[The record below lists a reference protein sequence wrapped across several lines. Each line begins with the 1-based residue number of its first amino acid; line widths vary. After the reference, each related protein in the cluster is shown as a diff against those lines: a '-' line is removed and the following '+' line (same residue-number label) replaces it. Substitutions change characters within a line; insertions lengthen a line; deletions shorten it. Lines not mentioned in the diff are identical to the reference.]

1 MLRADMGFVYRFD
14 NAPDEVLSRCGGK
27 GASLIR
33 MTRMGLPV
41 PEGMVILAG
50 ASSAEAQKEISG
62 TLASLSDSCTYAVRS
77 SALNEDGSDN
87 SFAGQYETVT
97 DVAKADLPEAVR
109 TVAGSAENSRVK
121 EYLSNSNAAA
131 SDIAVVIQRFV
142 KPEYAGVLFTADA
155 ITGSSR
161 EMVGNF
167 VEGEG
172 EALVSGQKNASEFR
186 INAVRYAYSGSTV
199 MKKHAR
205 SLYKYACRI
214 KSEYGCETDIEWAVS
229 GGRLYILQARPI
241 TTLKRFDPADYQIN
255 GSRSGDFL
263 LTKTNVGEIF
273 MKPLT
278 PATFSVLE
286 EINNVLCLPCWLDA
300 VDGQAYMNV
309 SVLCSMLIAMGMKE
323 EKAYGA
329 VKDLVGN
336 LPSGKTVPV
345 FPFDGKKFKKN
356 LWKLLTGS
364 HAKKY
369 KRHMSRAE
377 KLQMVKDLPEISR
390 KLIGEIRQ
398 LDTNEKIYRYGG
410 DVLIPK
416 LVDGLTAIMASS
428 GMKMVPLFK
437 TRGKLSKLAGEET
450 AKSLLGGCLGIIESM
465 KPLLLLEDVIDGK
478 ITEEEFM
485 NTCGQRSVNEMELS
499 EKHPFEDPGYL
510 SKAIEDY
517 KTQGI
522 SAHGLKAKSEREFE
536 KSLDS
541 FCSENPGK
549 AKRVRKMINE
559 FRLANAFREEIRA
572 KGVWCMCIL
581 REWLL
586 ALGRVNNLGDDVFM
600 LYIREA
606 VALAGGDYS
615 VTAAIP
621 ARKANYERYL
631 SRPAFPNLI
640 IGRFDPDEWINDPA
654 RRNDFCCSGS
664 SVAVSSDVKGF
675 PGAAGR
681 VTGKVRVIESIDLI
695 DTVEPGEILVTSAT
709 NIGWTRVFP
718 KVSAIITDIG
728 APLSHA
734 AIVAREFGIPAVVGC
749 GNATTVLKTGDTV
762 EVDGLNGTVV
772 IK

>member
-1 MLRADMGFVYRFD
+1 MGSVYRFE

-41 PEGMVILAG
+41 PEGMVITAG
-50 ASSAEAQKEISG
+50 ADPDDAEVRSA
-62 TLASLSDSCTYAVRS
+62 LASLSDKYTYAVRS

-97 DVAKADLPEAVR
+97 DVAKADLPEAIK
-109 TVAGSAENSRVK
+109 TVAGSADNARVK
-121 EYLSNSNAAA
+121 EYLSNSNVAA

-155 ITGSSR
+155 VTGSSR

-186 INAVRYAYSGSTV
+186 INALKYAYSGSDV

-205 SLYKYACRI
+205 RLYKSASRI
-214 KSEYGCETDIEWAVS
+214 RSEYGCEVDIEWAVS
-229 GGRLYILQARPI
+229 EGKLYILQARPI
-241 TTLKRFDPADYQIN
+241 TTLKRFDPDNYLIN
-255 GSRSGDFL
+255 GSRAGDLL

-278 PATFSVLE
+278 PMTFSVLE
-286 EINNVLCLPCWLDA
+286 EINNVLCLPCWLDSI
-300 VDGQAYMNV
+300 DGQAYMNV

-323 EKAYGA
+323 EKAYDA

-336 LPSGKTVPV
+336 LPEGKSVPV

-356 LWKLLTGS
+356 LFQLLTGGK
-364 HAKKY
+364 AKGCK
-369 KRHMSRAE
+369 S
-377 KLQMVKDLPEISR
+377 KLSKAQKLEMVRTLPEISR
-390 KLIGEIRQ
+390 GLISEIRK
-398 LDTNEKIYRYGG
+398 LNTNDELHRYGG
-410 DVLIPK
+410 DVLMHK
-416 LVDGLTAIMASS
+416 LVDGLSAIMASS

-437 TRGKLSKLAGEET
+437 TRGKLEKLVGEET
-450 AKSLLGGCLGIIESM
+450 AKALLGGCLGIIESM
-465 KPLLLLEDVIDGK
+465 KPLLFLEDVISGK
-478 ITEEEFM
+478 MTEKEFM
-485 NTCGQRSVNEMELS
+485 NICGQRSVNEMELS
-499 EKHPFEDPGYL
+499 EKHPYEDPGYL
-510 SKAIEDY
+510 TKAIEDY

-522 SAHGLKAKSEREFE
+522 SAHDLKARSEREFE
-536 KSLDS
+536 EALEN
-541 FCSENPGK
+541 FCKDNPGK
-549 AKRVRKMINE
+549 AKRVRKMIDA
-559 FRLANAFREEIRA
+559 FRGANAFREEIRA
-572 KGVWCMCIL
+572 KGVWCMCVL

-586 ALGRVNNLGDDVFM
+586 ALGRVNGIGNDVFM

-606 VALAGGDYS
+606 IALSGGDTS
-615 VTAAIP
+615 VIASIP
-621 ARKANYERYL
+621 ARKANYESYL
-631 SRPAFPNLI
+631 SRPAFPNII
-640 IGRFDPDEWINDPA
+640 IGRFDPDEWINDPH
-654 RRNDFCCSGS
+654 RRNDFYCSGS
-664 SVAVSSDVKGF
+664 DVNVSSDVKGF
-675 PGAAGR
+675 PGAAGK
-681 VTGKVRVIESIDLI
+681 VTGRVRVIESIDLI
-695 DTVEPGEILVTSAT
+695 DTIEPGEILVTGAT

-749 GNATTVLKTGDTV
+749 GNATTVLKTGDIV
-762 EVDGLNGTVV
+762 EVDGINGTVV